1 MILTLMDRMM
11 ALLSGN
17 AAYACAGAFLWGL
30 ASVVLSPCHLSS
42 IPLVMAFVA
51 RESDG
56 RQKRAALLSIV
67 FTVGIFVTMA
77 LLGLVTGALGRLWGD
92 AGPWTDWLG
101 AVIFILL
108 GLFLLDV
115 LSFPKVSVREERFKN
130 GGMWAAFVLG
140 ILFGTVL
147 GPCAFAFLMPVLGLV
162 MVKSA
167 SDPVF
172 AGGLILAY
180 AVGHGAVIV
189 LAGTFSAGAVNFAQS
204 PRFSPCLHWIRK
216 GLGVLSL
223 GIGAW
228 FVLK

>member
-30 ASVVLSPCHLSS
+30 ASVILSPCHLSS

-92 AGPWTDWLG
+92 TGPWTDWLG

-115 LSFPKVSVREERFKN
+115 LSFPKISVREERFKN

-147 GPCAFAFLMPVLGLV
+147 GP
-162 MVKSA
+162 
-167 SDPVF
+167 
-172 AGGLILAY
+172 
-180 AVGHGAVIV
+180 
-189 LAGTFSAGAVNFAQS
+189 
-204 PRFSPCLHWIRK
+204 
-216 GLGVLSL
+216 
-223 GIGAW
+223 
-228 FVLK
+228 